1 MQQYSIPREHLIFRT
16 PFVWWKFPRGFSVIF
31 CDFGGISGSVAGVLL
46 ALATPFKPFAF
57 K

>member
-1 MQQYSIPREHLIFRT
+1 
-16 PFVWWKFPRGFSVIF
+16 VIF